1 MKLYIS
7 CFLLFLTALG
17 FAEGT
22 QTWQQSKFDEFEKGT
37 NHGVAIRSEGTLELA
52 PQFKPLYTSPS
63 TYLWA
68 ITTDSAGNVYAAA
81 GSPAQVYR
89 ITPDGK
95 SQVIFEP
102 KELQIQALAEHD
114 GVLYAATSPDGK
126 VYSIQLTEAP
136 QPADLKKKNTSA
148 SKPGAS
154 KPGKKPE
161 EAPKDSASE
170 SAKDSGEK
178 PAAKLFFDPQTKYI
192 WDLAVDKNGQVY
204 VATGDNGQIFRVNKN
219 GEGSVFFKSDEAH
232 IRVLAF
238 DRQGNLLAGSDGSGL
253 IYRISPSGDAFVL
266 YSASKKEITAL
277 AVDEDNNIYAAG
289 IGEKRPPAPA
299 PLPGAAPP
307 VSQPTVTSGT
317 ITITATAPASGTTTA
332 PLTLASS
339 TGGSEIYKISSD
351 GSPTQLW
358 NSRDELV
365 YALAFERIGGKQRL
379 VAGTGNKGR
388 IFAIRDH
395 GDYTDLVKASANQV
409 TAMANGADGALYAAT
424 SNLGKVF
431 VLGPSL
437 NTEGNYE
444 SDVFDAHLF
453 SQWGRLEVRGQGN
466 FELLAR
472 SGNVD
477 NPDRNWSP
485 WEKINFSSPEG
496 AIVKTPP
503 ARFVQWKAVL
513 HGGQRAPEI
522 ESVSLNYRSKNVVP
536 VIEEVAVQV
545 GARFPAGLRS
555 SGENTTVIVGGDNN
569 PQQSKPRIDSFPA
582 TATRDRNSIAVRWSA
597 HDDNNDD
604 LVYSLF
610 YRGEGET
617 EWRALTRE
625 KITDKFY
632 SFDTDLLP
640 DGAYT
645 IKVVASDAPSHSPED
660 ALSTEKESSRFEV
673 DNTPPR
679 IEDLNAAFMPDAG
692 GQVHVTFRAND
703 TFSPI
708 RRAEYSFDANDWQ
721 FIEPVGKLSDSKTEN
736 YDFNIPL
743 PAGSAAGEH
752 VVVVRAYDQFDNV
765 GSAKVVVRK

>member
-7 CFLLFLTALG
+7 CFLLLSAAWV
-17 FAEGT
+17 FADGT
-22 QTWQQSKFDEFEKGT
+22 QTWEQSKFDEFEKGT
-37 NHGVAIRSEGTLELA
+37 ARSVAIRSEGTLELA

-68 ITTDSAGNVYAAA
+68 VTTDSAGNVYAAA

-126 VYSIQLTEAP
+126 VYSIQLI
-136 QPADLKKKNTSA
+136 PASLPANEKKKNASA
-148 SKPGAS
+148 SNS
-154 KPGKKPE
+154 KTGSSKAENKS
-161 EAPKDSASE
+161 DV
-170 SAKDSGEK
+170 
-178 PAAKLFFDPQTKYI
+178 AAKNSQEPSENTNAKVFFDPQTKYI
-192 WDLAVDKNGQVY
+192 WDLAVDKSGQVY
-204 VATGDNGQIFRVNKN
+204 VATGDNGQIFRVSKS
-219 GEGSVFFKSDEAH
+219 GEGSLFFKSDEAH

-238 DRQGNLLAGSDGSGL
+238 DHQGNLLAGSDGSGL
-253 IYRISPSGDAFVL
+253 IYRITPSGEAFVL

-299 PLPGAAPP
+299 PPPGAAPP
-307 VSQPTVTSGT
+307 VNQPTVTTGT
-317 ITITATAPASGTTTA
+317 ITIMPTAPQPGAGSS
-332 PLTLASS
+332 PLAMATSA
-339 TGGSEIYKISSD
+339 GGSEIYKIASD

-358 NSRDELV
+358 SSRDELV
-365 YALAFERIGGKQRL
+365 YALAFERIAGKQRL

-409 TAMANGADGALYAAT
+409 TAMANGTDGTLYAAT

-437 NTEGNYE
+437 NSEGNYE
-444 SDVFDAHLF
+444 SDVFDARLF
-453 SQWGRLEVRGQGN
+453 SQWGRMEARGQGN

-485 WEKINFSSPEG
+485 WEKVNFSSPDG
-496 AIVKTPP
+496 SLIKAPP
-503 ARFVQWKAVL
+503 ARFIQWKAVL
-513 HGGQRAPEI
+513 HGGQKSPEI
-522 ESVSLNYRSKNVVP
+522 ESVILNYRSKNVAP
-536 VIEEVAVQV
+536 VIDEVAVQV
-545 GARFPAGLRS
+545 GARFPAGLKS
-555 SGENTTVIVGGDNN
+555 SGESTTVIVGGDN
-569 PQQSKPRIDSFPA
+569 PQQPKQRMESFAPA
-582 TATRDRNSIAVRWSA
+582 ATRDRNSIAVRWSA

-617 EWRALTRE
+617 QWRPLTKDR
-625 KITDKFY
+625 IADKFY

-660 ALSTEKESSRFEV
+660 ALMAEKESSRFEV

-679 IEDLNAAFMPDAG
+679 IEDLNAAFLSDSG
-692 GQVHVTFRAND
+692 GEIHVTFRAND

-721 FIEPVGKLSDSKTEN
+721 FIEPVGKISDSKTEN

-743 PAGSAAGEH
+743 PPNSVAGEH

-765 GSAKVVVRK
+765 GSGKVVVRK

>member
-1 MKLYIS
+1 MKLSIF
-7 CFLLFLTALG
+7 CFLLLSAAWG

-22 QTWQQSKFDEFEKGT
+22 QTWEQSKFDEFEKGT
-37 NHGVAIRSEGTLELA
+37 ARGVAIRSEGALELA
-52 PQFKPLYTSPS
+52 PEFKPLYTSPS

-68 ITTDSAGNVYAAA
+68 ITTDGAGNVYAAA

-102 KELQIQALAEHD
+102 KELQIQALAEHN

-126 VYSIQLTEAP
+126 VYSIQLTNAP
-136 QPADLKKKNTSA
+136 EPRDEKKKPS
-148 SKPGAS
+148 GAS
-154 KPGKKPE
+154 KAGKK
-161 EAPKDSASE
+161 SAE
-170 SAKDSGEK
+170 VAKDAAAPDTKDAGEK

-192 WDLAVDKNGQVY
+192 WDLAIDKNGDVY
-204 VATGDNGQIFRVNKN
+204 VATGDNGQIFRVSKT

-253 IYRISPSGDAFVL
+253 IYRISPSGEAFVL

-277 AVDEDNNIYAAG
+277 AVDENNNIYASG
-289 IGEKRPPAPA
+289 IGEKRAAAPVPA
-299 PLPGAAPP
+299 PGAAPP
-307 VSQPTVTSGT
+307 SNPPGVTGAT
-317 ITITATAPASGTTTA
+317 ITITAAAPTPGASSP
-332 PLTLASS
+332 PLNLTSS
-339 TGGSEIYKISSD
+339 TGGSEIYKIASD

-358 NSRDELV
+358 SSRDELV
-365 YALAFERIGGKQRL
+365 YALAFERIAGKQRL

-388 IFAIRDH
+388 IFAIRDQ

-409 TAMANGADGALYAAT
+409 TAMANGPDGALYAAT

-431 VLGPSL
+431 TLGPSL
-437 NTEGNYE
+437 NAEGDYE
-444 SDVFDAHLF
+444 SDVFDARLF
-453 SQWGRLEVRGQGN
+453 SQWGRLEARGQGN
-466 FELLAR
+466 YELLAR

-485 WEKINFSSPEG
+485 WEKVNASSPD
-496 AIVKTPP
+496 ASMLKAPP

-513 HGGQRAPEI
+513 HGGQKAPEL
-522 ESVSLNYRSKNVVP
+522 ESVTLNYRSKNVAP
-536 VIEEVAVQV
+536 VIDEVAVQV
-545 GARFPAGLRS
+545 GARFPAGLKS
-555 SGENTTVIVGGDNN
+555 AGESTTVVVGGESS
-569 PQQSKPRIDSFPA
+569 QQTKPRMDSFAPP
-582 TATRDRNSIAVRWSA
+582 ATRDKNSIAMRWSA

-604 LVYSLF
+604 LVYALF
-610 YRGEGET
+610 YRGEGESD
-617 EWRALTRE
+617 WRPLTRD
-625 KITDKFY
+625 KISDKFF

-645 IKVVASDAPSHSPED
+645 VKVVASDAPSHSPED
-660 ALSTEKESSRFEV
+660 ALSAEKESSRFEV

-679 IEDLNAAFMPDAG
+679 IEDLNAAVMQDSG
-692 GQVHVTFRAND
+692 GQIHVTFRAND

-708 RRAEYSFDANDWQ
+708 RRAEYSFDAGDWQ
-721 FIEPVGKLSDSKTEN
+721 FIEPVGKISDSKTEN

-743 PAGSAAGEH
+743 PPNSAAKEH

-765 GSAKVVVRK
+765 GSGKVVVKK

>member
-1 MKLYIS
+1 MKLYIF
-7 CFLLFLTALG
+7 CFLLLSAAWG

-22 QTWQQSKFDEFEKGT
+22 QTWEQSKFDEFEKGT
-37 NHGVAIRSEGTLELA
+37 THGIAIRSEGTLELA
-52 PQFKPLYTSPS
+52 PEFKPLYTSPS

-95 SQVIFEP
+95 AQVIFEP

-126 VYSIQLTEAP
+126 VYSIQLTAP
-136 QPADLKKKNTSA
+136 SEPRDEKKKNAASRKAVASQSEKKADAKGEDAASA
-148 SKPGAS
+148 
-154 KPGKKPE
+154 E
-161 EAPKDSASE
+161 TKDSS
-170 SAKDSGEK
+170 DK

-192 WDLAVDKNGQVY
+192 WDLAVDKSGNVY
-204 VATGDNGQIFRVNKN
+204 VATGDNGQIFRVNKS

-253 IYRISPSGDAFVL
+253 IYRISPTGDAFVL

-277 AVDEDNNIYAAG
+277 AVDEENNIYAAG
-289 IGEKRPPAPA
+289 IGEKRAPSPAPV
-299 PLPGAAPP
+299 PGAAPLVNQP
-307 VSQPTVTSGT
+307 VVTGTTITVTAAGP
-317 ITITATAPASGTTTA
+317 APGAVTP
-332 PLTLASS
+332 PLNLASS
-339 TGGSEIYKISSD
+339 TGGSEIYKIASD
-351 GSPTQLW
+351 GAPTELW
-358 NSRDELV
+358 SSRDELV
-365 YALAFERIGGKQRL
+365 YALAFERIAGKQRL
-379 VAGTGNKGR
+379 IAGTGNKGR

-409 TAMANGADGALYAAT
+409 TAMANGTNGALYAAT

-437 NTEGNYE
+437 NGEGDYE

-453 SQWGRLEVRGQGN
+453 SQWGRMEARGEGN

-485 WEKINFSSPEG
+485 WERVNFSSPEG
-496 AIVKTPP
+496 PMLKAPP

-513 HGGQRAPEI
+513 HGSQRTPEL
-522 ESVSLNYRSKNVVP
+522 ESVTLNYRSKNVAP
-536 VIEEVAVQV
+536 VIDEVAVQV
-545 GARFPAGLRS
+545 GARFPPSLKSG
-555 SGENTTVIVGGDNN
+555 GENTAIIVGADNSQ
-569 PQQSKPRIDSFPA
+569 PKPRMESFAPA
-582 TATRDRNSIAVRWSA
+582 ATRDKNSIAVRWSA

-604 LVYSLF
+604 LVYSLL
-610 YRGEGET
+610 YRGEGES
-617 EWRALTRE
+617 EWRPLTKDR
-625 KITDKFY
+625 ITDKFY
-632 SFDTDLLP
+632 SFDADLLP
-640 DGAYT
+640 DGAYI
-645 IKVVASDAPSHSPED
+645 IKVIASDAPSHSPED
-660 ALSTEKESSRFEV
+660 ALAADKESSRFEV

-679 IEDLNAAFMPDAG
+679 IEDLNAAAMQDSG
-692 GQVHVTFRAND
+692 GQIHVTFRAAD
-703 TFSPI
+703 SFSPI
-708 RRAEYSFDANDWQ
+708 RRAEYSFDAGDWQ
-721 FIEPVGKLSDSKTEN
+721 FIEPVGKISDSKTEN

-743 PAGSAAGEH
+743 PANSAAGEH

-765 GSAKVVVRK
+765 GSAKVIVKK